1 MDAFAEALLAWFDRH
16 GRKDLPWQRA
26 RTPYRVW
33 LSEIM
38 LQQTQVRTVIAYFER
53 FVAALPDL
61 AALAAADE
69 DRVLALWSG
78 LGYYSRARNLLRTA
92 KRCMQQHG
100 GELPRDVDALA
111 ALPGIGRS
119 TAAAILAQ
127 AHGERHAILDGNVKR
142 VLARWHGV
150 HGWPGTTAVQR
161 ALWSHADA
169 HTPATRVADYTQAI
183 MDLGATVCTR
193 ARPRCTDCPVA
204 DGCVARRDGLV
215 ATLPQPKPARALP
228 TRATAMLVVRDAEG
242 RVLLER
248 RPPTGVWARLWSL
261 PEIDD
266 AAQAAWSLQQRHG
279 VRVQASRALAPFV
292 HVFSH
297 YRLDVAPLLFDDARA
312 SAVADGGDVRW
323 QATDQLDALGLPAP
337 VRALLMQLA
346 PSKDSGR
353 TPAAPGCAASDRAR
367 RRPIDA
373 DESGHAS
380 DSPNREPARKAASRE
395 ARPEKRR

>member
-1 MDAFAEALLAWFDRH
+1 MDAFAVALLAWFDRH
-16 GRKDLPWQRA
+16 GRKDLPWQRP

-38 LQQTQVRTVIAYFER
+38 LQQTQVRTVVAYFER

-61 AALAAADE
+61 AALAAVDD

-92 KRCMQQHG
+92 KRCMEQHG

-150 HGWPGTTAVQR
+150 RGWPGTTAVQR
-161 ALWSHADA
+161 VLWSHADA
-169 HTPATRVADYTQAI
+169 HTPSVRVADYTQAI

-193 ARPRCTDCPVA
+193 ARPRCADCPVA

-215 ATLPQPKPARALP
+215 AALPQPKPTRALP
-228 TRATAMLVVRDAEG
+228 TRATTMLVVRDAEG

-266 AAQAAWSLQQRHG
+266 AAQAAWSLHQRHG
-279 VRVQASRALAPFV
+279 VRVQAPRPLEPFV

-297 YRLDVAPLLFDDARA
+297 YRLDVAPLLFDDART

-323 QATDQLDALGLPAP
+323 QATDELDALGLPAP
-337 VRALLMQLA
+337 VRTLLMRLETL
-346 PSKDSGR
+346 KNDEI
-353 TPAAPGCAASDRAR
+353 PAAQERAARDRAR
-367 RRPIDA
+367 RRPIDGG
-373 DESGHAS
+373 ESGPAPG
-380 DSPNREPARKAASRE
+380 SPTRRTARKAVFRE
-395 ARPEKRR
+395 PRSEKRR

>member
-1 MDAFAEALLAWFDRH
+1 MDAFATALLDWYDRH
-16 GRKDLPWQRA
+16 GRKDLPWQRE

-38 LQQTQVRTVIAYFER
+38 LQQTRVRTAIPYFER

-61 AALAAADE
+61 AALAASDE
-69 DRVLALWSG
+69 DRVLSLWSG

-92 KRCMQQHG
+92 RRCMDEHG
-100 GELPRDVDALA
+100 GALPRDADALA

-161 ALWSHADA
+161 TLWAHAEA
-169 HTPATRVADYTQAI
+169 HTPATRVPDYTQAI

-193 ARPRCTDCPVA
+193 ARPRCDACPVA
-204 DGCVARRDGLV
+204 AACVARRDGL
-215 ATLPQPKPARALP
+215 ATALPQPRPARAVP
-228 TRATAMLVVRDAEG
+228 TRATTMLVVRDAHG

-261 PEIDD
+261 PETGD
-266 AAQAAWSLQQRHG
+266 AELAAHALLQRHG
-279 VRVQASRALAPFV
+279 VRAGAARALPSFV

-297 YRLDVAPLLFDDARA
+297 YRLDVTPLLFAPA
-312 SAVADGGDVRW
+312 EAAGVAEGGDVRW
-323 QATDQLDALGLPAP
+323 QPRDQLDALGLPAP
-337 VRALLMQLA
+337 VRTLLMQLE
-346 PSKDSGR
+346 D
-353 TPAAPGCAASDRAR
+353 
-367 RRPIDA
+367 
-373 DESGHAS
+373 
-380 DSPNREPARKAASRE
+380 
-395 ARPEKRR
+395 